1 MESDSEKQLSTFKII
16 TFASHSQCMKI
27 SASIYSDKSRSI
39 EAVIQDLHAHGV
51 DLFHVD
57 CNDDLS
63 VFEDIAKIRALSDI
77 PIDLHIITSRP
88 HIYFDYLRKHPV
100 EFVTFQFENLTE
112 HLTIPEDITGFKG
125 LAIVTPTPVQVFDL
139 YSAMDFLLVMAT
151 IPGQSGGAF
160 DAQNFR
166 KIREFSQKY
175 PLKRIH
181 VDGGVNAEVSF
192 ILRNLGVY
200 VSVSG
205 SYLFK
210 GPSVGNALMQL
221 LKNNAQSAYKLE
233 DFCRTRDEA
242 PIVSFNP
249 NLNLLNLLEII
260 EKKGF
265 GFCII
270 EDEQQQFV
278 GIISMADIRR
288 GLLKTEGQY
297 HTLAITDII
306 NRRTITVKNHNTV
319 REMLS
324 IIRQQTFPITYLPVV
339 DDQNRT
345 FGIISFVNLIK
356 GEL

>member
-1 MESDSEKQLSTFKII
+1 
-16 TFASHSQCMKI
+16 MKI
-27 SASIYSDKSRSI
+27 SASIYSDKSRPI
-39 EAVIQDLHAHGV
+39 EEVIQDLHAHGV

-57 CNDDLS
+57 CNDDPS
-63 VFEDIAKIRALSDI
+63 VFDDISKIRALSDI

-88 HIYFDYLRKHPV
+88 EIYFDYLRKHPV
-100 EFVTFQFENLTE
+100 EFVTFQYE
-112 HLTIPEDITGFKG
+112 HLTAPLEIPEDITGFKG
-125 LAIVTPTPVQVFDL
+125 LAIVTPTPVDVFDA
-139 YSAMDFLLVMAT
+139 YANMDFLLVMAT

-175 PLKRIH
+175 PNKRIH

-200 VSVSG
+200 ISVSG

-221 LKNNAQSAYKLE
+221 LKNNAQSSYKLE

-242 PIVSFNP
+242 PVVRFSP
-249 NLNLLNLLEII
+249 DLTLLNILEII
-260 EKKGF
+260 ETKGF
-265 GFCII
+265 GFCMI
-270 EDEQQQFV
+270 EDDNQKFI

-288 GLLKTEGQY
+288 GLLKTKGVCEK
-297 HTLAITDII
+297 LKINDII
-306 NRRTITVKNHNTV
+306 NRNTITVQNQNTV

-324 IIRQQTFPITYLPVV
+324 LIRKQTFPITYMPIV
-339 DDQNRT
+339 DKENRT
-345 FGIISFVNLIK
+345 FGLISFVNLIK

>member
-1 MESDSEKQLSTFKII
+1 
-16 TFASHSQCMKI
+16 MKI
-27 SASIYSDKSRSI
+27 SASIYSDQSRNMD
-39 EAVIQDLHAHGV
+39 EVIQDLHDHGV

-57 CNDDLS
+57 CNDDLA
-63 VFEDIAKIRALSDI
+63 VFEDIKKIRTLSDI
-77 PIDLHIITSRP
+77 PIDLHIITENP
-88 HIYFDYLRKHPV
+88 ETYFPMLRENPV
-100 EFVTFQFENLTE
+100 EFVTFQYENLTKK
-112 HLTIPEDITGFKG
+112 LDIPTDISGFKG
-125 LAIVTPTPVQVFDL
+125 LAITTPTPVSVFKE
-139 YSAMDFLLVMAT
+139 YAHFDFLLVMAT
-151 IPGQSGGAF
+151 VPGQSGGAF

-166 KIREFSQKY
+166 KVREFTQKY
-175 PLKRIH
+175 PTKRVH
-181 VDGGVNAEVSF
+181 VDGGVNNEVSF

-221 LKNNAQSAYKLE
+221 LKNNAQSAFKLE
-233 DFCRTRDEA
+233 DFCRTREEA
-242 PIVSFNP
+242 PLVTFSEQ
-249 NLNLLNLLEII
+249 LNLLNILEII
-260 EKKGF
+260 DLKGF

-270 EDEQQQFV
+270 EDEKQQFV

-288 GLLKTEGQY
+288 GLIRTQGNCEALQIG
-297 HTLAITDII
+297 DII
-306 NRRTITVKNHNTV
+306 NRKTITVKKHNTV

-339 DDQNRT
+339 DDHNRT

>member
-1 MESDSEKQLSTFKII
+1 
-16 TFASHSQCMKI
+16 MKI
-27 SASIYSDKSRSI
+27 SASIYSDQSRNMD
-39 EAVIQDLHAHGV
+39 EVIRDLHDHGV

-57 CNDDLS
+57 CNDDLA
-63 VFEDIAKIRALSDI
+63 VFEDIKKIRALSDI
-77 PIDLHIITSRP
+77 PIDLHIITENP
-88 HIYFDYLRKHPV
+88 EKYFPLLRENPV
-100 EFVTFQFENLTE
+100 EFVTFQYENLTKK
-112 HLTIPEDITGFKG
+112 LDIPTDISGFKG
-125 LAIVTPTPVQVFDL
+125 LAITTPTPVSVFEE
-139 YSAMDFLLVMAT
+139 YAHFDFLLVMAT
-151 IPGQSGGAF
+151 VPGQSGGAF

-166 KIREFSQKY
+166 KVREFSQKY
-175 PLKRIH
+175 PTKRVH
-181 VDGGVNAEVSF
+181 VDGGVNNEVSF

-221 LKNNAQSAYKLE
+221 LKNNAQSAFKLQ
-233 DFCRTRDEA
+233 DFCRTREEA
-242 PIVSFNP
+242 PLVTLSEH
-249 NLNLLNLLEII
+249 LNLLNILKII
-260 EKKGF
+260 DLKGF

-270 EDEQQQFV
+270 EDEKQQFV

-288 GLLKTEGQY
+288 GLIRTQGNSEALQIG
-297 HTLAITDII
+297 DII
-306 NRRTITVKNHNTV
+306 NRNTITVKNHNTV

-339 DDQNRT
+339 DDHNRT

>member
-1 MESDSEKQLSTFKII
+1 
-16 TFASHSQCMKI
+16 MKI
-27 SASIYSDKSRSI
+27 SASIYSDTSRPI
-39 EAVIQDLHAHGV
+39 EDVIQDLHDHGV

-57 CNDDLS
+57 CNDDPK
-63 VFEDIAKIRALSDI
+63 VFNDIQKIRAISNI
-77 PIDLHIITSRP
+77 PIDLHIITETP
-88 HIYFDYLRKHPV
+88 KNYFDLLRANPV
-100 EFVTFQFENLTE
+100 EFVTFQYENLKTKLE
-112 HLTIPEDITGFKG
+112 LPEDISGYKG
-125 LAIVTPTPVQVFDL
+125 LAITTPTPVSVFDD
-139 YSAMDFLLVMAT
+139 YENFDFLLVMAT
-151 IPGQSGGAF
+151 IPGQSGGSF

-166 KIREFSQKY
+166 KVREFCQKY
-175 PLKRIH
+175 PTKRVH
-181 VDGGVNAEVSF
+181 VDGGVNNEVSF

-221 LKNNAQSAYKLE
+221 LKNNAQSSYKLE
-233 DFCRTRDEA
+233 DFCRKRDEA
-242 PIVSFNP
+242 PIVTFSDD
-249 NLNLLNLLEII
+249 LNLLRILEII
-260 EKKGF
+260 DQKGF

-270 EDEQQQFV
+270 ENKQHEFV

-288 GLLKTEGQY
+288 GLIRTQGRYDQLE
-297 HTLAITDII
+297 IRDII
-306 NRRTITVKNHNTV
+306 NRNTITVKNHNSV

-324 IIRQQTFPITYLPVV
+324 IIRKQTFPITYLPVV